1 MRARNKKMILR
12 VLILTLLKSYNEAN
26 LSSNFCLDAKVDK
39 KSRLHLHRRSIIL
52 LSPKIKE
59 LAALKHLL
67 FSRSFQ
73 AIDARLLGDMPG
85 DDREKMKFLVVILNP
100 RVE

>member
-1 MRARNKKMILR
+1 MSQEARGK
-12 VLILTLLKSYNEAN
+12 
-26 LSSNFCLDAKVDK
+26 
-39 KSRLHLHRRSIIL
+39 
-52 LSPKIKE
+52 
-59 LAALKHLL
+59 AALRHLL

-85 DDREKMKFLVVILNP
+85 DDREKIKFLVMILNP